1 MKRSRTLSDTNGSR
15 SGGETSQGASQ
26 GESLGDRSGESS
38 AILRN
43 IASFLTLSEAA
54 ASLRSQPPNE
64 DDSSIDSWAVGEGY
78 DPTSHGSLWDMKT
91 PKTPGLV
98 ALSPG
103 ATPRL
108 DYFKKDAFEN
118 DDSQEDTEYMEKIL
132 QQKRRGWAQQK
143 LASAIFSHPG
153 SLRSF
158 CVEAYQT
165 AKEIRHRQEQFSR
178 VDPELDVE
186 PVKQRLSPRRS
197 RRRIIIHAIVDLIL
211 HNLPLSILIDVVEA
225 VGEVSLDTIFA
236 SYRLTANGLN
246 AIVKGLIITVRKI
259 WEFVVNFNPF
269 QLLETIVSFQF
280 NAMEKTSEVLA
291 TGIQSVATGMGS
303 ASSMALHRL
312 SGANLSVNLSANKT
326 MPSASLL
333 GDSGLRRPLRSAGIS
348 LNEKLLRKLSSV
360 NDAARVVSY
369 MESEDY
375 TGGLR

>member
-1 MKRSRTLSDTNGSR
+1 MKRSRTLSDTKDSR
-15 SGGETSQGASQ
+15 SGGEASL
-26 GESLGDRSGESS
+26 GRESLGSRSDEGS

-43 IASFLTLSEAA
+43 IASFLTFSEAD
-54 ASLRSQPPNE
+54 SLHSLPANE

-78 DPTSHGSLWDMKT
+78 DPTSYGSLWDMKT

-108 DYFKKDAFEN
+108 DYDYKKDAFDN
-118 DDSQEDTEYMEKIL
+118 YDGQEDTEYMEKIL
-132 QQKRRGWAQQK
+132 QEKRRSWAQQK
-143 LASAIFSHPG
+143 LATAIFSHPG

-158 CVEAYQT
+158 CMEAYQT
-165 AKEIRHRQEQFSR
+165 AKDIRHRQEQASR
-178 VDPELDVE
+178 LDPELDVE
-186 PVKQRLSPRRS
+186 PLKQRSSPRRS
-197 RRRIIIHAIVDLIL
+197 RRHIIIHAIVDLIL
-211 HNLPLSILIDVVEA
+211 HNIPLSVLIDLVEA
-225 VGEVSLDTIFA
+225 VGEVSLDTTFA

-246 AIVKGLIITVRKI
+246 AIIKGLIITVRKI
-259 WEFVVNFNPF
+259 WEFILNFNPF

-312 SGANLSVNLSANKT
+312 SAANLSVNLSANKT
-326 MPSASLL
+326 VSSASHL
-333 GDSGLRRPLRSAGIS
+333 GDSGLRRSSRSAGIT
-348 LNEKLLRKLSSV
+348 LNEKLLRKLSAV